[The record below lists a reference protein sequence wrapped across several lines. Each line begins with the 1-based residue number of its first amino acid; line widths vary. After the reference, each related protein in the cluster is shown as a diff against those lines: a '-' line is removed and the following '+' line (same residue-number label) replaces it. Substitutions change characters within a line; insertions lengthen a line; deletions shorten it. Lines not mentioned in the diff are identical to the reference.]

1 MTRAHA
7 PEPAGFRAPLVLLG
21 AAAAVFLPALAVAAA
36 EPPSHWEL
44 DLTEWINDAPGWLA
58 GVLWPVM
65 QLGTVWTPVVI
76 GIAAAWWYG
85 WRRGLAIVVSGV
97 AAWFLARVVKDIVE
111 RGRPLEYLPEINA
124 RESSGTGLGFVSGHS
139 AVAFATATALMW
151 VLPLWAHVVAY
162 VLASLV
168 GIARIIYG
176 VHLPADVV
184 GGACAGI
191 MTACVVELLLR
202 ATQVR
207 SLQNA

>member
-1 MTRAHA
+1 MLPSR
-7 PEPAGFRAPLVLLG
+7 PAFGRRWSCSVRRRPCSCPRSRLR
-21 AAAAVFLPALAVAAA
+21 
-36 EPPSHWEL
+36 PPSRRRHWEL

-65 QLGTVWTPVVI
+65 QLGTVWAPVVI

-111 RGRPLEYLPEINA
+111 RGRPLEYLPEINV
-124 RESSGTGLGFVSGHS
+124 REGSGTGLGFVSGHS

-151 VLPLWAHVVAY
+151 VLPRWARVVAY

>member
-1 MTRAHA
+1 MRRRPCSCPRST
-7 PEPAGFRAPLVLLG
+7 
-21 AAAAVFLPALAVAAA
+21 VAAA
-36 EPPSHWEL
+36 EPPPDWEL

-58 GVLWPVM
+58 DVLWPVM
-65 QLGTVWTPVVI
+65 QLGTVWAPVVV

-97 AAWFLARVVKDIVE
+97 AAWFLAKVVKDIVE
-111 RGRPLEYLPEINA
+111 RGRPLEYLPEINV
-124 RESSGTGLGFVSGHS
+124 REGSGTGLGFVSGHS

-151 VLPLWAHVVAY
+151 VLPRWARVVAY
-162 VLASLV
+162 ALASLV

-184 GGACAGI
+184 GGVCAGI

>member
-21 AAAAVFLPALAVAAA
+21 AAAAVFLPALTVAAA
-36 EPPSHWEL
+36 EPPPDWEL
-44 DLTEWINDAPGWLA
+44 DLAEWINDAPGWLA

-65 QLGTVWTPVVI
+65 QLGTVWAPVVI

-97 AAWFLARVVKDIVE
+97 AAWFLAKVVKDIVE
-111 RGRPLEYLPEINA
+111 RGRPLEYLPKINV
-124 RESSGTGLGFVSGHS
+124 REGSGTGLGFVSGHS
-139 AVAFATATALMW
+139 AVAFAIATALMW
-151 VLPLWAHVVAY
+151 VLPRWARVVAY
-162 VLASLV
+162 ALASLV

-176 VHLPADVV
+176 LHLPADVV

>member
-1 MTRAHA
+1 MTRVHA
-7 PEPAGFRAPLVLLG
+7 AVPAGFQAPLVLLG
-21 AAAAVFLPALAVAAA
+21 AATAVFLPALTVAVA
-36 EPPSHWEL
+36 EPPPDWEL

-58 GVLWPVM
+58 DVLWPVM
-65 QLGTVWTPVVI
+65 QLGTVWAPVVV
-76 GIAAAWWYG
+76 GIAAGWWYG

-97 AAWFLARVVKDIVE
+97 AAWFLAKVVKDIVE
-111 RGRPLEYLPEINA
+111 RGRPLEYLPDTNV
-124 RESSGTGLGFVSGHS
+124 REGSGTGLGFVSGHG

-151 VLPLWAHVVAY
+151 VLPRWARVVAY
-162 VLASLV
+162 ALASLV

-176 VHLPADVV
+176 LHLPADVV

-207 SLQNA
+207 SIQNA